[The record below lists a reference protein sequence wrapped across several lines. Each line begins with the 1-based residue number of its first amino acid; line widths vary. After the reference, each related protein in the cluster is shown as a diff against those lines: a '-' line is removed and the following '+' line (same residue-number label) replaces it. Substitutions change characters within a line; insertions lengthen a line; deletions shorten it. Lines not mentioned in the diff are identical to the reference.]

1 MNDSTLTLRK
11 PSNRAKKPAPVGPT
25 LNDKVNAYQLHLVQ
39 TYPTL
44 FDRARPK
51 PLAIGIHQALL
62 KTRPDGV
69 SKTTVRRFLA
79 KWTRRKHYQKVLAA
93 GGHRFGLNGM
103 PEMAAL
109 HLSSVRRRR
118 ERQN

>member
-1 MNDSTLTLRK
+1 MATLTLRK
-11 PSNRAKKPAPVGPT
+11 PSNRVQKPAPVEST
-25 LNDKVNAYQLHLVQ
+25 LNDKVNTYQLHLVQ

-62 KTRPDGV
+62 KTRPEGT

-79 KWTRRKHYQKVLAA
+79 RWTHRKAYRQALAA
-93 GGHRFGLNGM
+93 GGHRFRLNGV
-103 PEMAAL
+103 PDGCVSAEQQ
-109 HLSSVRRRR
+109 
-118 ERQN
+118 ERAK